1 MSFASNRTF
10 SVPLAT
16 TPRAGVQLTKVS
28 DFCNRAR
35 WAIALA
41 LVLRQGE
48 VLGLRWSDVD
58 LERGLL

>member
-1 MSFASNRTF
+1 MEEVEPFTVEQVRAI
-10 SVPLAT
+10 LAAAAKG
-16 TPRAGVQLTKVS
+16 PS
-28 DFCNRAR
+28 SAR

-41 LVLRQGE
+41 LGLRQGE